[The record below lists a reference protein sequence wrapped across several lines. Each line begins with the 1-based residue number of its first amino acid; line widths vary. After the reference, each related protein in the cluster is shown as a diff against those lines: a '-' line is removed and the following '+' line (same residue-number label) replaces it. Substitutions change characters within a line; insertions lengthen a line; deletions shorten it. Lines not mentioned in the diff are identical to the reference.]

1 MKLGRVCW
9 WQECVEDGYLMDVYL
24 YPNLRLTST
33 KGPSDL
39 HMVKVSMG
47 GILQIAP
54 QGFHDESC
62 IR

>member
-9 WQECVEDGYLMDVYL
+9 WQECVEDGYLMDIYL

-39 HMVKVSMG
+39 HGKGVNGRNFTGCPAGLS
-47 GILQIAP
+47 
-54 QGFHDESC
+54 
-62 IR
+62 